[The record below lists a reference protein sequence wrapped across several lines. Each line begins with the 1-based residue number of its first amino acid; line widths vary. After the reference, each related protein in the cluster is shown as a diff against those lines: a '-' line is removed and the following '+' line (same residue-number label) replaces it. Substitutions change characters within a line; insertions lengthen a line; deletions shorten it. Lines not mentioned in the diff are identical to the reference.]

1 MEEKLAEKVKEKI
14 QHILDEDINTNNLEY
29 LYKLIDIYK
38 DTKEVESMNNY
49 GAYGRDNYGAGNY
62 NYGAYGRNNY
72 GAYGRDNYGRRG
84 YDTRYRGDEYIDSM
98 YGNYGRYEEGRG
110 AYNRGN
116 YGAKDETLEGLECM
130 LEATADF
137 FNMIKEEAT
146 SPEEQ
151 KLVEKYTHK
160 MMR

>member
-1 MEEKLAEKVKEKI
+1 MKDKVLKATEEKIDKI
-14 QHILDEDINTNNLEY
+14 LEEGINNSNLNY
-29 LYKLIDIYK
+29 LYQLVDIQK
-38 DTKEVESMNNY
+38 DMHEIERSESMNYGRYDSY
-49 GAYGRDNYGAGNY
+49 GARMRDSRGRYMES
-62 NYGAYGRNNY
+62 
-72 GAYGRDNYGRRG
+72 G
-84 YDTRYRGDEYIDSM
+84 YDTRYRGHNYLDAM
-98 YGNYGRYEEGRG
+98 YDNYGRYEEGRG

-116 YGAKDETLEGLECM
+116 YGVKDETLEGLECM

-137 FNMIKEEAT
+137 FNMIKKEAT

>member
-1 MEEKLAEKVKEKI
+1 MEKKLIEKSKEMIEKI
-14 QHILDEDINTNNLEY
+14 LEEGIQNSNLDFLD
-29 LYKLIDIYK
+29 KLVDIYK
-38 DTKEVESMNNY
+38 DAKEVNNMNNY
-49 GAYGRDNYGAGNY
+49 GAYGRDNYGVGNY
-62 NYGAYGRNNY
+62 NYGAYGRN
-72 GAYGRDNYGRRG
+72 NYGRRG
-84 YDTRYRGDEYIDSM
+84 YDTRYRGDEYIDRM

>member
-1 MEEKLAEKVKEKI
+1 MKDKVLKATEEKIDKI
-14 QHILDEDINTNNLEY
+14 LEEGINNSNLNC
-29 LYKLIDIYK
+29 LYQLIDIQK
-38 DTKEVESMNNY
+38 DIHEIERSESMNYGRYDSY
-49 GAYGRDNYGAGNY
+49 GARMRDSRGRYMES
-62 NYGAYGRNNY
+62 
-72 GAYGRDNYGRRG
+72 G
-84 YDTRYRGDEYIDSM
+84 YDTRYRGHNYLDAM
-98 YGNYGRYEEGRG
+98 YDNYGRYEEGRG
-110 AYNRGN
+110 SYNRGN